1 MHTSDR
7 RKLGLN
13 YGTMGMKD
21 AELTICNT
29 VIDEE
34 SGEVFLYLVYQYM
47 DKVGN
52 RRELTIP
59 RIKLPFR
66 TDQIPSICMDE
77 TLAPLPMRE
86 YYYYVRLQDRQLP
99 ICAMKGFS
107 TSVDMTEVED
117 PYIMDRVIKYAVKE
131 MTQEEIER
139 KLGYKV
145 KIVTDKEEK

>member
-1 MHTSDR
+1 MPTSDR
-7 RKLGLN
+7 RKLGFN
-13 YGTMGMKD
+13 YDAMETKD
-21 AELTICNT
+21 GELTICNT
-29 VIDEE
+29 VIDEK

-66 TDQIPSICMDE
+66 TDQMPSIRVDE
-77 TLAPLPMRE
+77 TFGPPSMRE
-86 YYYYVRLQDRQLP
+86 YSYYIRVLDDKLP
-99 ICAMKGFS
+99 VLPMKGFAES
-107 TSVDMTEVED
+107 GDGPCIIE
-117 PYIMDRVIKYAVKE
+117 RVIEYAVKE
-131 MTQEEIER
+131 MTQEEIEQ

>member
-1 MHTSDR
+1 MRESITHN
-7 RKLGLN
+7 LGL
-13 YGTMGMKD
+13 YYDTGEMKD

-29 VIDEE
+29 VIDEK

-77 TLAPLPMRE
+77 TLAPLSMRE
-86 YYYYVRLQDRQLP
+86 YSYYIRVLDDKLP
-99 ICAMKGFS
+99 VLPMKGFAES
-107 TSVDMTEVED
+107 GDGPCIIE
-117 PYIMDRVIKYAVKE
+117 RVIEYAVKE
-131 MTQEEIER
+131 MTQEEIEQ

>member
-1 MHTSDR
+1 MRESITHN
-7 RKLGLN
+7 LGLD
-13 YGTMGMKD
+13 YDTGEMKD

-29 VIDEE
+29 VIDEK

-77 TLAPLPMRE
+77 TLVPLSMRE
-86 YYYYVRLQDRQLP
+86 YDYYIQLQDRKLP
-99 ICAMKGFS
+99 ICPFKGFS
-107 TSVDMTEVED
+107 TSLDMTELED
-117 PYIMDRVIKYAVKE
+117 PYVIYRVIEYAVKK
-131 MTQEEIER
+131 MTQEEIEQ